1 MAVVIGL
8 DVDPQ
13 ELNRLD
19 LEPGLLTE
27 LAPEPVVRVL
37 GLVEKA
43 SRKIPVTLAWVVR
56 AARQQHASVAFEDA
70 LYARERV
77 APVPAVTVL
86 AREMVRLLGEVSATA
101 GTEAPV
107 VEHTHEEDMMENPEP
122 TEDEQ
127 ELAATERQQ
136 EEEDM
141 RGTTD
146 PDEDN
151 LPTED
156 AD

>member
-1 MAVVIGL
+1 M
-8 DVDPQ
+8 
-13 ELNRLD
+13 
-19 LEPGLLTE
+19 
-27 LAPEPVVRVL
+27 
-37 GLVEKA
+37 
-43 SRKIPVTLAWVVR
+43 
-56 AARQQHASVAFEDA
+56 
-70 LYARERV
+70 
-77 APVPAVTVL
+77 
-86 AREMVRLLGEVSATA
+86 
-101 GTEAPV
+101 